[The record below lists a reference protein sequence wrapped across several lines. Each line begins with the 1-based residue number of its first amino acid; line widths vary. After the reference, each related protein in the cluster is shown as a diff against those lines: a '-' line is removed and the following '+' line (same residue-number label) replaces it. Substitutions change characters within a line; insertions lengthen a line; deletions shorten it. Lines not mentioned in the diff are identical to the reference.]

1 MIFVGRRGIRGDALN
16 DIARLEQLIAD
27 LDMLA
32 SGELPPPQQ
41 LADAPLLDGYRL
53 ATRSE
58 PCLVGE
64 CADHPR
70 LNGPNIVTSGLWVF
84 APGLGFART
93 LSRFYRLGSPASREP
108 V

>member
-16 DIARLEQLIAD
+16 DIARLEQLTAD
-27 LDMLA
+27 LEMLA
-32 SGELPPPQQ
+32 RGDLPHTEQ
-41 LADAPLLDGYRL
+41 LIGAPLLDGYRL
-53 ATRSE
+53 AARNE
-58 PCLVGE
+58 PCLIGQ

-93 LSRFYRLGSPASREP
+93 FSRFYRLGSPANGEAE
-108 V
+108 

>member
-16 DIARLEQLIAD
+16 DIARLEQLTAD
-27 LDMLA
+27 LEMLA
-32 SGELPPPQQ
+32 RGELPLPEQLLEAPQ
-41 LADAPLLDGYRL
+41 LDGYRL

-58 PCLVGE
+58 PCLVGR

-70 LNGPNIVTSGLWVF
+70 LHGPDIVTSGVWVF

-93 LSRFYRLGSPASREP
+93 LSRLYRLGSPANGEA